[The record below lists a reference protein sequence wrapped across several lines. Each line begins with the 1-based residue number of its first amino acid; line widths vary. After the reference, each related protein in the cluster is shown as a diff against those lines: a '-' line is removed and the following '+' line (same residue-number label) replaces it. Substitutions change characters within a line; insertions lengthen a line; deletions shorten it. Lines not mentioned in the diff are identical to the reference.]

1 MGPGHYEIGGP
12 GGSDWGLLDHGIHL
26 ADSFSWLMNSDIASV
41 FGRGAL
47 SGGGPLTEYLVMNF
61 ENGALGTIVYN
72 SSTFSSDLPAEGI
85 FSWSPEWTE
94 WKVGDGQRQVSGT
107 WAEHPASIRVHG
119 THGALRI
126 YYYAN
131 KMFLFAEGRR
141 EQIQVL
147 DQPMPRHFGLQMQS
161 FAQSILDD
169 RSPETNGWDGVKA
182 LRAVLGAYESSKKQR
197 VIFVGT
203 DSQAIL
209 REHDSRDFKKG
220 ELA

>member
-1 MGPGHYEIGGP
+1 
-12 GGSDWGLLDHGIHL
+12 
-26 ADSFSWLMNSDIASV
+26 
-41 FGRGAL
+41 
-47 SGGGPLTEYLVMNF
+47 
-61 ENGALGTIVYN
+61 
-72 SSTFSSDLPAEGI
+72 
-85 FSWSPEWTE
+85 
-94 WKVGDGQRQVSGT
+94 
-107 WAEHPASIRVHG
+107 
-119 THGALRI
+119 
-126 YYYAN
+126 
-131 KMFLFAEGRR
+131 
-141 EQIQVL
+141 
-147 DQPMPRHFGLQMQS
+147 MQS